1 MLSGLKRLMPRT
13 LLGRSVL
20 IIVMPLVLVQAVALQ
35 LFYGSHWEV
44 VSRRLASAV
53 AGDVALVV
61 AQMQR
66 HPDDLDHAAL
76 FDLALRHA
84 ELAMSFHPD
93 ARLPEPVARP
103 VATDL
108 ARALEEHLGRP
119 TLIDDPDGQGRVV
132 RMRIQLADG
141 VLSAEVPS
149 KRLWTGTV
157 YLFWLWLIGASALLF
172 GIAVLFMRNQVKPIR
187 RLALAAEAFG
197 KGREGRPIKPEGAAE
212 VRRAAAAFNGM
223 QARIKRFLAQ
233 RTEMLAG
240 VSHDLRTPLTR
251 MRLALAMLPGRR
263 ADPQEIADLT
273 GDVVEMERMVE
284 AYLAFARGEGA
295 EQAVPADLAQL
306 LEEVAA
312 TARRDGA
319 EVALSVSP
327 LTLPLRLD
335 AMRRAVSNLVDNA
348 RRHGGR
354 IALSARRVARSGGEA
369 VEIAVDDDGPG
380 IPEAQ
385 REAVFRPFTRLDQA
399 AQPGWKGGGG
409 TGLGLTI
416 ARDIVRAHGG
426 EIFLE
431 DAPLGGLRA
440 RIRLPV

>member
-1 MLSGLKRLMPRT
+1 
-13 LLGRSVL
+13 
-20 IIVMPLVLVQAVALQ
+20 
-35 LFYGSHWEV
+35 
-44 VSRRLASAV
+44 
-53 AGDVALVV
+53 
-61 AQMQR
+61 
-66 HPDDLDHAAL
+66 
-76 FDLALRHA
+76 
-84 ELAMSFHPD
+84 
-93 ARLPEPVARP
+93 
-103 VATDL
+103 
-108 ARALEEHLGRP
+108 
-119 TLIDDPDGQGRVV
+119 
-132 RMRIQLADG
+132 
-141 VLSAEVPS
+141 
-149 KRLWTGTV
+149 
-157 YLFWLWLIGASALLF
+157 
-172 GIAVLFMRNQVKPIR
+172 
-187 RLALAAEAFG
+187 
-197 KGREGRPIKPEGAAE
+197 
-212 VRRAAAAFNGM
+212 
-223 QARIKRFLAQ
+223 
-233 RTEMLAG
+233 
-240 VSHDLRTPLTR
+240 
-251 MRLALAMLPGRR
+251 
-263 ADPQEIADLT
+263 
-273 GDVVEMERMVE
+273 
-284 AYLAFARGEGA
+284 LAFARGEGA

-319 EVALSVSP
+319 EVALSVAP